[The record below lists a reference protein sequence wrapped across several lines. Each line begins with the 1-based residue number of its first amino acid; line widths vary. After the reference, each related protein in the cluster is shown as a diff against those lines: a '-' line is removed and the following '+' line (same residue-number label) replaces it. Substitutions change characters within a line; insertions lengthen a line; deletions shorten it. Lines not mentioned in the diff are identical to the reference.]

1 MGTDAQGSRMAGID
15 RLNPHQVT
23 EMLSGGTDTIFVSS
37 ASADQTVDNN
47 ASLAAFTNCRFITCD
62 TGGIIKLDLS
72 DSGGVT
78 KTVVLRLVAGAVY
91 PIRNVTKVYRY
102 YVATTPCTA
111 LSFSAAGVESVGIHL
126 WR

>member
-1 MGTDAQGSRMAGID
+1 MSDVQGNRMLGVD

-23 EMLSGGTDTIFVSS
+23 EMLSGGTDTTMISS

-47 ASLAAFTNCRFITCD
+47 ASLAAFSNCRFITVD
-62 TGGIIKLDLS
+62 SGGILKIGLL
-72 DSGGVT
+72 DSGGVE

-91 PIRNVTKVYRY
+91 PIRNVVRVYRY
-102 YVATTPCTA
+102 YVGTTPCTA
-111 LSFSAAGVESVGIHL
+111 TSFTAAGVETVGVHL